1 MKKRVFTAL
10 LALGMVLQLTAC
22 SFNTCKESGCDDEI
36 YEDGYCKYHYYIHAG
51 EDILKDIINQKEC

>member
-22 SFNTCKESGCDDEI
+22 SFNGSLTVE
-36 YEDGYCKYHYYIHAG
+36 
-51 EDILKDIINQKEC
+51 